1 MTLPLKIQNTQ
12 KLPSSFS
19 ISRVLYGANRKDE
32 FTIDNTSLKNSISID
47 INDDTKN
54 SNKNNITKTDS
65 IEKNKNDNINNDPKI
80 EKNND
85 NDNGNEE
92 NLGSVPAKNSA
103 ELSLRIDQIINNK
116 MKLKK
121 EKNPEPFSIK
131 MKKKNEIIDHDNKK
145 MEIVQFEDF
154 VDNDENTT
162 MEKRGGCFVH
172 GYSSVVLDVV
182 CAPLVIGKYC

>member
-12 KLPSSFS
+12 MLPSSFS

-32 FTIDNTSLKNSISID
+32 FTIDNSIHKNSIIID
-47 INDDTKN
+47 INDDI
-54 SNKNNITKTDS
+54 KNNNKTYITKTDS
-65 IEKNKNDNINNDPKI
+65 VEKNNNDNINNNPKI
-80 EKNND
+80 EKNDD
-85 NDNGNEE
+85 NENEE

-121 EKNPEPFSIK
+121 EKHPEPFSIK
-131 MKKKNEIIDHDNKK
+131 MKKKNENIDRDDKK
-145 MEIVQFEDF
+145 LEIVQFEDF
-154 VDNDENTT
+154 VDNDKNTT
-162 MEKRGGCFVH
+162 MEKRGGCCVH